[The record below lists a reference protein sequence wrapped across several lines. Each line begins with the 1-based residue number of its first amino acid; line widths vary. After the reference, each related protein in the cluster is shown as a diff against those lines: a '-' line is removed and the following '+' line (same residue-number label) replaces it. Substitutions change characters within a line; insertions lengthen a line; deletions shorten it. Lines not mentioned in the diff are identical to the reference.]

1 MWSDQGEEGKS
12 LDVGPAKVD
21 ISRKEVQHT
30 SCFGRYS
37 GKDAVF
43 VSS

>member
-12 LDVGPAKVD
+12 LDFWGAKVD

-37 GKDAVF
+37 GEDDVF
-43 VSS
+43 VPS